1 MAENGYH
8 SREKKESR
16 LSRSEKKDIK
26 KQKKITKNAVDKFIK
41 DLKKTGN
48 RISNDDIYNI
58 KNKYSK
64 YENGEITELFL
75 FVSELKSL
83 PATIGELTTLKKLTI
98 YKTQLTSLPETI
110 GNLTS
115 LKELTIMYNRLS
127 SLPATIGDLKNL
139 KELNLSNNQLT
150 SLPASIGNLSSL
162 QKLNLSWNK
171 LESLPATIGNLTNL
185 KNLSLEHNELTTL
198 PTTIGNLSSLQI
210 LELHRNKFEVVPASL
225 DTLRACGC
233 DISGCDIYSIKRQKK
248 NEEFRKKEAKLPEEL
263 QDALSSEEFGDFYE
277 EICTKYDILSYLYEL
292 NEIVGNVFLGDLSP
306 KDFKESIKD
315 ALNLSEEDSITFTQE
330 FNHKIFYLVR
340 SGLRKIYN
348 SNEIGHRIKAEWKKF
363 EKEEEGIN

>member
-1 MAENGYH
+1 VLLNMAENGYH

-48 RISNDDIYNI
+48 RISIYRTNI
-58 KNKYSK
+58 EQISNKYSK
-64 YENGEITELFL
+64 YENGEITELIL
-75 FVSELKSL
+75 SGSELKSL
-83 PATIGELTTLKKLTI
+83 PETIGDLTTLKKLTM

-115 LKELTIMYNRLS
+115 LKELTLMDNRLS
-127 SLPATIGDLKNL
+127 
-139 KELNLSNNQLT
+139 

-162 QKLNLSWNK
+162 QILELSRNKLESLPASIGNLSSLQILNLHWNK
-171 LESLPATIGNLTNL
+171 LESLPV
-185 KNLSLEHNELTTL
+185 S
-198 PTTIGNLSSLQI
+198 IGNLSSLQI
-210 LELHRNKFEVVPASL
+210 LELTKNNFEVVPASL

-233 DISGCDIYSIKRQKK
+233 DISGCDIYSIKRQKEI
-248 NEEFRKKEAKLPEEL
+248 EEFRKKEAKLPEEL
-263 QDALSSEEFGDFYE
+263 QDALSSDEFEDFYE

-330 FNHKIFYLVR
+330 FNHEIFYPVR

-348 SNEIGHRIKAEWKKF
+348 SNEIGHRIKAE
-363 EKEEEGIN
+363 

>member
-1 MAENGYH
+1 ML
-8 SREKKESR
+8 K
-16 LSRSEKKDIK
+16 
-26 KQKKITKNAVDKFIK
+26 KNAVDKFIK

-48 RISNDDIYNI
+48 RISNANI
-58 KNKYSK
+58 ISK
-64 YENGEITELFL
+64 YENGEITELL
-75 FVSELKSL
+75 LSGSELKSL
-83 PATIGELTTLKKLTI
+83 PETIGVLTTLKKLTM

-115 LKELTIMYNRLS
+115 LKELTIMEN
-127 SLPATIGDLKNL
+127 
-139 KELNLSNNQLT
+139 NNQLT

-185 KNLSLEHNELTTL
+185 KNLSLEGNKLTTL

-263 QDALSSEEFGDFYE
+263 QDALSSDEFGDFYE

-292 NEIVGNVFLGDLSP
+292 NDIVGNVFLGDLSP

-330 FNHKIFYLVR
+330 FNHEIFYPVR